1 MKKIGNS
8 FKGIIG
14 GFILILIGIILLWW
28 NEGNNVKNLKTTAEM
43 DKSLVEISSDKVDP
57 NNEGKLIATSGK
69 IENTEEL
76 VDTTFQVKIVT
87 PKMRRI
93 VEVYQWEEDSD
104 TDEDGNTTYQYKKV
118 WKDEIIDSTD
128 FHQSGHDNPREM
140 QYQNQAYES
149 NNVKVG
155 AFNLSPYQIERLS
168 TNATN
173 NSFNEEIASQLG
185 LKIENNYLTTSTDID
200 NPQIGD
206 MRISFVYNNSTDISI
221 LAVQKGNTFGDF
233 VSKAGKTIN
242 KVVDGTHSG
251 TEMINSIKEGN
262 KIFKWIF
269 RLLGTLL
276 IVIGIATILGP
287 ISTIS
292 SYIPIL
298 GNVVGAAVGF
308 ISLILGIAISLVII
322 ALAWLRY
329 RPMIGIA
336 LLAIVV
342 ALITLLMKK
351 GKKET
356 PSQSVNIN
364 QQVVPNQA
372 NQPIESNQQL
382 IQNQMNQPT
391 MSDQVDNNS
400 TNQNMQ

>member
-14 GFILILIGIILLWW
+14 GFILILIGIVLLWW

-43 DKSLVEISSDKVDP
+43 DKSLVEVSSNKVDSK
-57 NNEGKLIATSGK
+57 NEGKLIATSGK

-76 VDTTFQVKIVT
+76 VDSTFQVKIVT

-93 VEVYQWEEDSD
+93 VEVYQWEEDSN
-104 TDEDGNTTYQYKKV
+104 TDEDGNTTYQYQKV

-128 FHQSGHDNPREM
+128 FHQSGHDNPKQM
-140 QYQNQAYES
+140 QYQNEVYKS

-155 AFNLSPYQIERLS
+155 AFTLSPNQIDRLS
-168 TNATN
+168 TNGN
-173 NSFNEEIASQLG
+173 YNSFNEETVSQLG
-185 LKIENNYLTTSTDID
+185 LKIDTDYLTTSTDID

-206 MRISFVYNNSTDISI
+206 IRISFEYNNSTDISV
-221 LAVQKGNTFGDF
+221 LAVQKGNSFGDF

-262 KIFKWIF
+262 KIFKWVF
-269 RLLGTLL
+269 RFLGTLL

-292 SYIPIL
+292 SYVPIL
-298 GNVVGAAVGF
+298 GNVVGAAVGL
-308 ISLILGIAISLVII
+308 ISLVLGTAISLVII

-329 RPMIGIA
+329 RPIIGLI

-342 ALITLLMKK
+342 ALVVFLVKK
-351 GKKET
+351 GKKTPAPSLSQPVQTQET
-356 PSQSVNIN
+356 SIPNQINNLNNEETNNNSIN
-364 QQVVPNQA
+364 QNNQ
-372 NQPIESNQQL
+372 E
-382 IQNQMNQPT
+382 
-391 MSDQVDNNS
+391 
-400 TNQNMQ
+400 

>member
-14 GFILILIGIILLWW
+14 GFIVIIIGIILLWW

-43 DKSLVEISSDKVDP
+43 DKSVIEVSSDKVDS

-76 VDTTFQVKIVT
+76 VDNVFQVKIVT

-104 TDEDGNTTYQYKKV
+104 TDEDGNTTYQYQKV

-128 FHQSGHDNPREM
+128 FHQSGHDNPKQM
-140 QYQNQAYES
+140 QYQNEVYKS

-155 AFNLSPYQIERLS
+155 AFTLSPDQVDRLS
-168 TNATN
+168 TNATY
-173 NSFNEEIASQLG
+173 NSFNEEVASQLG
-185 LKIENNYLTTSTDID
+185 LKIASDYLTSSVDIN

-206 MRISFVYNNSTDISI
+206 MRISFEYNNSTDISI

-242 KVVDGTHSG
+242 KVMDGTHSG

-262 KIFKWIF
+262 KLFKWGF
-269 RLLGTLL
+269 RFLGIVL
-276 IVIGIATILGP
+276 IIIGVATILGP

-292 SYIPIL
+292 SYVPIL

-308 ISLILGIAISLVII
+308 ISLILGLAISLVII

-329 RPMIGIA
+329 RPIIGIT

-342 ALITLLMKK
+342 ALIVLIMKK
-351 GKKET
+351 GKKD
-356 PSQSVNIN
+356 NYN
-364 QQVVPNQA
+364 QQVEGSQQVIPNQI
-372 NQPIESNQQL
+372 NQPNASEE
-382 IQNQMNQPT
+382 T
-391 MSDQVDNNS
+391 NNDS
-400 TNQNMQ
+400 TNQNMQQ